1 MKNQYLFATI
11 IASTFLF
18 TGNASAES
26 TLWGIYGSHSKHDCP
41 VNNRDTAK
49 EVIAISKK
57 DLGPMMKKYGITAI
71 VDQYHSGLEHTFL
84 WVVETTDPHKLEEF
98 SIELGVARWNDLKFV
113 PERTFEDVITDV
125 TAIHNL

>member
-26 TLWGIYGSHSKHDCP
+26 TLWGIYGSHSKHDCS

-57 DLGPMMKKYGITAI
+57 DLGPMMKKHGITAI

>member
-1 MKNQYLFATI
+1 MKMQQTVTLI

-84 WVVETTDPHKLEEF
+84 WVVETTDPHPLAK
-98 SIELGVARWNDLKFV
+98 SMLK
-113 PERTFEDVITDV
+113 
-125 TAIHNL
+125 N